1 MTHLG
6 AQAVEPSVP
15 IRKDEVLGQP
25 ARLECLDALRGIAAL
40 VVFVQ
45 HAFSMFPVP
54 ERASLAGVLFRIE
67 HRLFSGAAAVDL
79 FFVLSGFVLTLPY
92 VGARPKPMSY
102 ADFMVRRITRLYPA
116 FWIAVAVALA
126 MRLAFSDRL
135 HAAALTEWTAMHWT
149 APLTA
154 TEVLRTLAMV
164 LPVNG
169 LALNTVF
176 WSLIVEMQV
185 SLLLPFFIV
194 AIASTAGARG
204 SALILAASV
213 VISTTMADQSGL
225 QFLPL
230 FILGVTLARHR
241 AGIAAAFGVLS
252 RRWIVAMLGLS
263 LALIEARAYVPW
275 RFPDPRP
282 EYMSGLGAGLLI
294 MIVLARPRLSGWIV
308 NPVTRLLGT
317 ASYSLYLL
325 HLPIIL
331 AVVPP
336 IHALT
341 GSIILSVTVALIL
354 ALGFAE
360 FVYRTVE
367 VPCQLSGRGFG
378 KRAAQW
384 TGRR

>member
-1 MTHLG
+1 MTRLG
-6 AQAVEPSVP
+6 AQAVESSVP

-45 HAFSMFPVP
+45 HAFSMFPMP
-54 ERASLAGVLFRIE
+54 ERALLAGVFFRIE

-92 VGARPKPMSY
+92 VGARPKAMSY
-102 ADFMVRRITRLYPA
+102 ADFIVRRITRLYPA

-135 HAAALTEWTAMHWT
+135 HAAALTEWTTMHWT

-241 AGIAAAFGVLS
+241 AGIAAALGVLP
-252 RRWIVAMLGLS
+252 RRWIFPILGLS

-294 MIVLARPRLSGWIV
+294 MLVLARPRLSGWIV

-367 VPCQLSGRGFG
+367 VPCQLSGRGLG